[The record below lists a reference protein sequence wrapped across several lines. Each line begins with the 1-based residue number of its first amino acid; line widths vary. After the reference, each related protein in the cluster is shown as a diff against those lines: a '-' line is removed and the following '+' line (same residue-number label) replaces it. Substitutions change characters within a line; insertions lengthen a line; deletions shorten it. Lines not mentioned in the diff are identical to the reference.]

1 MSDSTASENE
11 PRQRDREKT
20 LFQMRLAMNRLKKRD
35 AKVTISAVAKEAGVT
50 PALIH
55 NRYPDF
61 AEEVRKVVGKTT
73 RAQRDEKHD
82 LLIAEREKNK
92 LLREQVAELM
102 TDLRN
107 LASENETIRAELALQ
122 LAMVEGKV
130 VAIKRKKLETNT
142 DIDA

>member
-1 MSDSTASENE
+1 MSEITKPEAE

-20 LFQMRLAMNRLKKRD
+20 LFQMRLAMNRLQKRD
-35 AKVTISAVAKEAGVT
+35 VKVTIAAVAKEAGVT

-61 AEEVRKVVGKTT
+61 AEELRKVIGKST
-73 RAQRDEKHD
+73 RAQRDQKHD
-82 LLIAEREKNK
+82 LLNAEREKNR

-107 LASENETIRAELALQ
+107 LASENEAIRAELVLQ
-122 LAMVEGKV
+122 QAIATGS
-130 VAIKRKKLETNT
+130 VARIRSAHGVPTKK
-142 DIDA
+142 

>member
-1 MSDSTASENE
+1 MSDSAITVNE

-20 LFQMRLAMNRLKKRD
+20 LFQMRLAMNRLQKREV
-35 AKVTISAVAKEAGVT
+35 KVTIAAVAKEAGVT

-73 RAQRDEKHD
+73 RAQRDQKHD

-107 LASENETIRAELALQ
+107 LASENEALRAELALQ
-122 LAMVEGKV
+122 Q
-130 VAIKRKKLETNT
+130 AIATGNVTRIRSDPGPGIKPL
-142 DIDA
+142 

>member
-1 MSDSTASENE
+1 MSEIAKSEAE

-20 LFQMRLAMNRLKKRD
+20 LFQMRLAMNRLQKREG
-35 AKVTISAVAKEAGVT
+35 KVTISAVAKEAGVT

-73 RAQRDEKHD
+73 RAQRDQKHD
-82 LLIAEREKNK
+82 LLITEREKNK

-107 LASENETIRAELALQ
+107 LASENEALRAELALQ
-122 LAMVEGKV
+122 QAIATGN
-130 VAIKRKKLETNT
+130 VARIRSEPGTGIKPL
-142 DIDA
+142 